1 MFKDEIKMSDT
12 KDYCRINAAV
22 EEQMTNNI
30 PVDEEILD
38 LADFFKV
45 FGDPTRLKI
54 LALLEQQELCVHDLS
69 AVMEMQQTAI
79 SHQLKSL
86 RQARLVKY
94 RKEGKM
100 AVYSLSDSHI
110 KEIVSAGLQHI
121 KE

>member
-1 MFKDEIKMSDT
+1 MSDL
-12 KDYCRINAAV
+12 KDYCRINAAI
-22 EEQMTNNI
+22 EEEMTSNI

-69 AVMEMQQTAI
+69 TIMEMQQTAI

-100 AVYSLSDSHI
+100 AVYSLNDSHI
-110 KEIVSAGLQHI
+110 NEIVSAGLHHI